1 MRYSKIE
8 TTFFLQNRSQ
18 LKEKLKENSIAIINS
33 NDEMPRNGDQT
44 FPYRQS
50 SDFFYFTGIEQEQ
63 SILVLCPNHPD
74 TELQEV
80 LFIERPEKTKE
91 RWYGYRLSKK
101 EAQEISGISMI
112 KYLDEFSNISRN
124 LILNSENI
132 YLNINEFSKYST
144 DIESRDFR
152 FLNTLKKNYP
162 LHKFKRLAPHITN
175 LRLIKKPVEIEL
187 MQKAIDITNSAFKR
201 VLTFTK
207 PDVLEYEIEAELTHE
222 FIRNGANG
230 HAYAPIVASGANGLV
245 LHYVKNNKK
254 CLNGEL
260 VLMDFGAE
268 YANYSADCTRTFPA
282 NGKFTP
288 RQKEV
293 YEAVLRVLKK
303 AKKLLVPGT
312 IIEQYN
318 KKIKEFMAQECVQL
332 GLFSQEELDHQNPDK
347 PLVMKYFMHGTS
359 HFMGLDVHDVGS
371 YYKPL
376 EKGMVLSCE
385 PALYIDNENIAIR
398 LENDILVDDIPID
411 LMENIPIEI
420 EDIERIMNENKKN

>member
-8 TTFFLQNRSQ
+8 NTFFKQNRTQ
-18 LKEKLKENSIAIINS
+18 LCEKLKANSIAILNS
-33 NDEMPRNGDQT
+33 NDEMPRNGDQS

-63 SILVLCPNHPD
+63 SILILCPNHHD
-74 TELQEV
+74 KNYREL

-101 EAQEISGISMI
+101 EAQDISGIDTI
-112 KYLDEFSNISRN
+112 KYLDEFESISRN
-124 LILNSENI
+124 LILFSENI
-132 YLNINEFSKYST
+132 YLNINEFAKYST
-144 DIESRDFR
+144 EVESRDFR
-152 FLNTLKKNYP
+152 FLNGLKKSFP
-162 LHKFKRLAPHITN
+162 LHEYERLAPHITN
-175 LRLIKKPVEIEL
+175 LRLIKKSVEIDL
-187 MQKAIDITNSAFKR
+187 MQKAIEITNKAFKR
-201 VLTFTK
+201 VLKFTK
-207 PDVLEYEIEAELTHE
+207 PETLEYEIEAELTHE

-230 HAYAPIVASGANGLV
+230 HAYAPIVAAGKNGLV
-245 LHYVKNNKK
+245 LHYIKNNQK
-254 CLNGEL
+254 CKDGEL

-303 AKKLLVPGT
+303 AKNLLIPGT
-312 IIEQYN
+312 IIDEYN
-318 KKIKEFMAQECVQL
+318 KKIKDLMAQECVGL
-332 GLFSQEELDHQNPDK
+332 GLFSQDELNNQDPDN

-385 PALYIDNENIAIR
+385 PALYIDDENIAIR

-411 LMENIPIEI
+411 LMQEIPIEI
-420 EDIERIMNENKKN
+420 DDIENFMNE